1 LQADIPQ
8 EMVGKEVVAEFYR
21 MDGSLVL
28 SERMMAEN
36 ILRTQ
41 LNLSAGTYVLKL
53 QSSDKS
59 TAPAVARFVLIP

>member
-1 LQADIPQ
+1 
-8 EMVGKEVVAEFYR
+8 
-21 MDGSLVL
+21 
-28 SERMMAEN
+28 MMAEN